1 MAELLAEPRRVRCGL
16 SASCPGRRRGRRRN
30 ASRRSL
36 PRRSYRL
43 EVDAGVAAQLMDYPL
58 ADDSERLAGE
68 FRIECGDGGGG
79 LATERLELGLSGS
92 PDARKSSSGI
102 NRSPSLCASSLVRSQ
117 TPPSCGVPLAI
128 SLASFARVF
137 VGLMPNSGGNY
148 VHIARAF
155 AVISANGCLST
166 FSRRRRFGDSRVA
179 SLSAVALPW
188 IPVSA
193 KKKRGK
199 GDRHR

>member
-16 SASCPGRRRGRRRN
+16 SASSPGRRRGRRRN

-92 PDARKSSSGI
+92 PDAPEVVERHQPKPFPLQVVASQVADATELRGTFGDLVGKLCEGRWADAEL
-102 NRSPSLCASSLVRSQ
+102 NRA
-117 TPPSCGVPLAI
+117 G
-128 SLASFARVF
+128 F
-137 VGLMPNSGGNY
+137 VGGSNS
-148 VHIARAF
+148 
-155 AVISANGCLST
+155 
-166 FSRRRRFGDSRVA
+166 
-179 SLSAVALPW
+179 
-188 IPVSA
+188 
-193 KKKRGK
+193 
-199 GDRHR
+199 